1 MKKGKIIL
9 LVIVLIAAFIGAKIL
24 YDQIIAW
31 QRGQIMDGPGMDQGQ
46 MLVDNYGL
54 TWEQAEA
61 VLSGEVKLEDI
72 LNSSE
77 PAPNQTDEPEE
88 APGGAEE
95 IAWNYD
101 EFPDDY
107 TFRNNKLLSEHYD
120 KHGIEM
126 GFASKEDYEA
136 AANLVIHHPD
146 VLHKI
151 EKEDGDTCF
160 YLESANA
167 FVVLSKDGY
176 IRTFFCPDSGKKYY
190 DKQ

>member
-77 PAPNQTDEPEE
+77 PAPDQTNEPEE
-88 APGGAEE
+88 TPGSTDE

-167 FVVLSKDGY
+167 FVVLSTDGY
-176 IRTFFCPDSGKKYY
+176 IRTFFCPDSGRKYY

>member
-61 VLSGEVKLEDI
+61 VLSGDVKLEDI

-77 PAPNQTDEPEE
+77 PAPDQTDEPEE

-126 GFASKEDYEA
+126 GFASARALHMIEPEHEA
-136 AANLVIHHPD
+136 FMRKCLALDDQLLVARQRPVHFLVAHC
-146 VLHKI
+146 LKL
-151 EKEDGDTCF
+151 F
-160 YLESANA
+160 
-167 FVVLSKDGY
+167 
-176 IRTFFCPDSGKKYY
+176 
-190 DKQ
+190 

>member
-1 MKKGKIIL
+1 MSSKVKIVLLIVL
-9 LVIVLIAAFIGAKIL
+9 LVIAFVGAKMVFDRVSDTA
-24 YDQIIAW
+24 YEPSPA
-31 QRGQIMDGPGMDQGQ
+31 P
-46 MLVDNYGL
+46 V
-54 TWEQAEA
+54 AE
-61 VLSGEVKLEDI
+61 VEDVE
-72 LNSSE
+72 E
-77 PAPNQTDEPEE
+77 PATVPEPVEGTAETE
-88 APGGAEE
+88 AAEGPETGE

-146 VLHKI
+146 TLHKI

-176 IRTFFCPDSGKKYY
+176 IRTFFCPDSGRKYY

>member
-1 MKKGKIIL
+1 MSGRTKFFLIIVL
-9 LVIVLIAAFIGAKIL
+9 LVCLFAL
-24 YDQIIAW
+24 AW
-31 QRGQIMDGPGMDQGQ
+31 F
-46 MLVDNYGL
+46 
-54 TWEQAEA
+54 A
-61 VLSGEVKLEDI
+61 VNHLSGPAAVIEEGPATGETEEPVQPLPE
-72 LNSSE
+72 E
-77 PAPNQTDEPEE
+77 PAAEPD
-88 APGGAEE
+88 G

-101 EFPDDY
+101 EFPEDY
-107 TFRNNKLLSEHYD
+107 TFRNDKLLSQHYE
-120 KHGIEM
+120 KHGAEM

-151 EKEDGDTCF
+151 EQEDGDTCF

-167 FVVLSKDGY
+167 FVVLSTDGY